1 MQLHGRSLLKEVDLT
16 KQEFL
21 SLVDLA
27 ERLRTEK
34 RSGTERQRMVG
45 RNIALIFEKAST
57 RTRCA
62 FEVGAHDQGAHVTY
76 LGPEGS
82 HIGVGESMKDTAR
95 VLGRMFDGIEFRG
108 FSQESVET
116 LARFAGVPVWNG
128 LTDQWHPTQ
137 MLADILTMRD
147 HADKPLDRVGYCYLG
162 DARNNTAN
170 SLLVTGALLG
180 MDVRIAAPRDLWPTS
195 EVQTMAKELADRSG
209 ARIHIGDEVLAGVEG
224 ADFLYTDV
232 WVSMG
237 EPASDWEQRIEQ
249 LLPYQVNAA
258 AMAGHRQSGRQ
269 VHALP
274 PGPPQHRHR
283 ARSPDLRQV
292 ESRRPGGHRRGLRVA
307 RLDRLRPGGEPAPH
321 HQGGHGGHHRRL
333 RCGSSWPWAATPC
346 SSGARCPMAEIQEKH
361 VLGGRRRPGPAGPR
375 TTTWSSPTAT
385 APRSG
390 CWPSRAPATR
400 PSPTPTRSTC
410 WAHRPRG

>member
-1 MQLHGRSLLKEVDLT
+1 MNGSDDRPMRGRSLLNVADLT

-21 SLVDLA
+21 GLVDLA

-34 RSGTERQRMVG
+34 RSGSERQRMVG

-62 FEVGAHDQGAHVTY
+62 FEVAAHDQGAQVTY

-95 VLGRMFDGIEFRG
+95 VLGRMFDGIEYRG

-116 LARFAGVPVWNG
+116 LARFSGVPVWNG

-147 HADKPLDRVGYCYLG
+147 HATKPLDRVGYCYLG

-180 MDVRIAAPRDLWPTS
+180 MDVRIAAPRDLWPS
-195 EVQTMAKELADRSG
+195 SDIQVMAKELAAISG
-209 ARIHIGDEVLAGVEG
+209 ARIHLGEDVLGGVEG

-237 EPASDWEQRIEQ
+237 EPASEWEKRIKQ
-249 LLPYQVNAA
+249 LLPYQVNAKTMAMTGNPDAQFMHCLPALHNTDNDLGRQIFEKWNLDALEVTDEVFESFASIVFDQAENRLHTIKA
-258 AMAGHRQSGRQ
+258 AM
-269 VHALP
+269 
-274 PGPPQHRHR
+274 
-283 ARSPDLRQV
+283 
-292 ESRRPGGHRRGLRVA
+292 VA
-307 RLDRLRPGGEPAPH
+307 
-321 HQGGHGGHHRRL
+321 
-333 RCGSSWPWAATPC
+333 S
-346 SSGARCPMAEIQEKH
+346 
-361 VLGGRRRPGPAGPR
+361 LGD
-375 TTTWSSPTAT
+375 
-385 APRSG
+385 
-390 CWPSRAPATR
+390 
-400 PSPTPTRSTC
+400 
-410 WAHRPRG
+410 